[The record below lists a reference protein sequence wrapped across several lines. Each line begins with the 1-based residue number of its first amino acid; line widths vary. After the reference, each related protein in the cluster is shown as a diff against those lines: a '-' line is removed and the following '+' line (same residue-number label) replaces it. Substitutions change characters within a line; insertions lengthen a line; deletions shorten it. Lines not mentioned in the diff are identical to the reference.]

1 MKKYTVNVYITDT
14 KTNKTAL
21 GETFEIEAEDKGMAG
36 DIALEMLEAKGYD
49 AFDIFFTLRD
59 IVEVA

>member
-1 MKKYTVNVYITDT
+1 
-14 KTNKTAL
+14 
-21 GETFEIEAEDKGMAG
+21 MAD